1 MAVEPKIRISAEA
14 FYELE
19 AYKNDELIQ
28 LIDGEV
34 VISVPPI
41 PKHQEIVGEVL
52 YLLMTHAKQHGGKAL
67 TSPIEVYLDDENI
80 FEPDVLYMKADSK
93 CKVEAKRLN
102 GAPNLIVEVLSPST
116 AKYDKRQ
123 KYEAYEKHGV
133 EEYWIIDPVHEIL
146 EVWAGKD
153 AKFTRI
159 GAFSKTDLFQSQLL
173 GEKIEVKTL
182 FGE

>member
-1 MAVEPKIRISAEA
+1 MAVQPKIRISAEE

-34 VISVPPI
+34 VTSVPPI
-41 PKHQEIVGEVL
+41 PGHQEIVIACIVFFSVV
-52 YLLMTHAKQHGGKAL
+52 AKAKAGKVYTA
-67 TSPIEVYLDDENI
+67 PIEVYLDEENI
-80 FEPDVLYMKADSK
+80 FEPDVLYIKPDSK

-102 GAPNLIVEVLSPST
+102 GAPNLVVEVLSPST
-116 AKYDKRQ
+116 AKYDKQQ

-146 EVWAGKD
+146 EVWTGKD
-153 AKFTRI
+153 AKFTRQ
-159 GAFSKTDLFQSQLL
+159 GAFSKTDSFQSLVL
-173 GEKIEVKTL
+173 GEKIEVKGI

>member
-1 MAVEPKIRISAEA
+1 MAVQPKIRISAEE

-19 AYKNDELIQ
+19 AYKNDKLIQ

-52 YLLMTHAKQHGGKAL
+52 YLLMTHAKQHGGKVY
-67 TSPIEVYLDDENI
+67 TSPIEVFLDKENI
-80 FEPDVLYMKADSK
+80 FEPDVLYIKPDSK

-102 GAPNLIVEVLSPST
+102 GAPNLVVEVLSPST
-116 AKYDKRQ
+116 AKYDKQQ

-133 EEYWIIDPVHEIL
+133 EEYWIIDPVHEIF
-146 EVWAGKD
+146 EVWTGKD
-153 AKFTRI
+153 AKFTRL
-159 GAFSKTDLFQSQLL
+159 GAFSKSDSFQSLVL
-173 GEKIEVKTL
+173 GETVEVKGI